1 MYTYLMMTTGPKV
14 GASVLL
20 HETFEPIR
28 LGRQGDCQLQLED
41 PLCSRHHAEIWYEN
55 GHWHVR
61 DLSRN
66 GTFVNG
72 QRITQHVLRDGDTI
86 RMGQIEFAFHE
97 SDQPPTTVE
106 RLELG
111 GPPVTESPPEDEQT
125 LQASLSGLSAAAAD
139 YKELNR
145 LATRILQ
152 GIGHEVPDWEPLILE
167 FMRNRLGAARAAWF
181 EVDENF
187 QLIPRK
193 LEPPRQ
199 PRPELSASLKYL
211 LLSEGRAVWTSHQSP
226 TDARRAAQH
235 PHGTS
240 DALWAPLALHGEI
253 VGVLYAGLEIGL
265 FRQSHFDL
273 ILALAVLAS
282 EALRLE
288 VDSLASAAAQRLDV
302 PLAAWPDQLPGTSP
316 AVERLRS
323 QLADAAQKPVVA
335 LRGEPG
341 CELPVAVKLLHA
353 SRRASGAPL
362 LVVSAAA
369 LNAAAGDDSLAA
381 PKSASTTWQA
391 PALTPVMAQQVQQ
404 RLATAQGT
412 GVDPASRLFSRRL
425 WRLLRRGRG
434 SGAVL
439 WLTQLERL
447 TPAAQKRLLQVL
459 HLVEQSPPASV
470 PIEQQP
476 LAPPEATAALT
487 TPPRFWLALSTNAAN
502 PLPLLP
508 ELSAALTH
516 RWIEVPPL
524 RERTVDLEPWLDWCL
539 TALRAELGRPQLFI
553 TPTARATLLARRWP
567 GNVAEMQAVL
577 KAAALRSEGDAV
589 DVPHLDPA
597 GTATEGPYDTL
608 QWSTW
613 EHRLIEAA
621 LHQSGG
627 NIAEAARLLGIGRA
641 TLYRKL
647 EAKDSPALDEDQ

>member
-1 MYTYLMMTTGPKV
+1 MYTYLMMTSGPKV
-14 GASVLL
+14 GVSVLL
-20 HETFEPIR
+20 RETFEPIR
-28 LGRQGDCQLQLED
+28 IGRQGDCQLQLED
-41 PLCSRHHAEIWYEN
+41 PLCSRHHAEIWFQD
-55 GHWHVR
+55 GHWYLR

-72 QRITQHVLRDGDTI
+72 LRITEQVLSDGDTV
-86 RMGQIEFAFHE
+86 RMGQIEFSFHE

-111 GPPVTESPPEDEQT
+111 GPPPVESPQEDEQT
-125 LQASLSGLSAAAAD
+125 LQASLSGLSAAALD

-145 LATRILQ
+145 LAARILQ
-152 GIGHEVPDWEPLILE
+152 GIGHEVPDWEPLALE
-167 FMRNRLGAARAAWF
+167 FMRSRLGAARAAWF

-193 LEPPRQ
+193 LDPPRQ

-226 TDARRAAQH
+226 TDARRAAQRS
-235 PHGTS
+235 HGTS

-253 VGVLYAGLEIGL
+253 VGVLYAALEIGQ

-273 ILALAVLAS
+273 ILALAVMAS

-288 VDSLASAAAQRLDV
+288 VESLAAAATQRANIA
-302 PLAAWPDQLPGTSP
+302 LAAWPDQLPGTSP
-316 AVERLRS
+316 AMERLRS
-323 QLADAAQKPVVA
+323 VLADATHKPVVA

-362 LVVSAAA
+362 LVVSADA
-369 LNAAAGDDSLAA
+369 LNPAAADESSSPVKPNA
-381 PKSASTTWQA
+381 PTRQA
-391 PALTPVMAQQVQQ
+391 PALTPSLAQQAQQ
-404 RLATAQGT
+404 QVARPRGA
-412 GVDPASRLFSRRL
+412 GVEANTLLFSRRL

-434 SGAVL
+434 SGAVV
-439 WLTQLERL
+439 WLTNLQKLS
-447 TPAAQKRLLQVL
+447 PAAQKRLLQVL
-459 HLVEQSPPASV
+459 HLAERSPASV
-470 PIEQQP
+470 PIEQTP
-476 LAPPEATAALT
+476 LAPPEAASAIT
-487 TPPRFWLALSTNAAN
+487 TPPRFWLAVSVDSADQ
-502 PLPLLP
+502 LPLLP
-508 ELSAALTH
+508 ELAAALAPH
-516 RWIEVPPL
+516 WIEVPSL
-524 RERTVDLEPWLDWCL
+524 RERTADLEPWLECCL
-539 TALRAELGRPQLFI
+539 TALREELGQPQLFV
-553 TPTARATLLARRWP
+553 TPAARATLLAQSWP
-567 GNVAEMQAVL
+567 GNVAQLQAVL

-589 DVPHLDPA
+589 DVPHLDPSSSP
-597 GTATEGPYDTL
+597 TEGLYDTL

-613 EHRLIEAA
+613 EHRLIDAA

-647 EAKDSPALDEDQ
+647 EAKDSPALDDDQ